1 MKSATLCSLIL
12 ILVSG
17 PAAAPAQAIKDNTEF
32 RVKLTAPLST
42 QTNKKGDKI
51 TAMILQPPEFKN
63 GFMEGVIKESKSGG
77 KVSGKSVLNFTFEN
91 IVMGDKAIPVSS
103 EVKSFYNSKGQ
114 ANVDEEG
121 RIIEKKSNV
130 AKLAVVTG
138 IGALIGGIAGGA
150 KGAAI
155 GAGAGAA
162 AGLVLIQVGAKGA
175 NVTFDSG
182 SELLLSVRE
191 RRQADSK

>member
-1 MKSATLCSLIL
+1 MRHPFLLALLLVPGSALF
-12 ILVSG
+12 V
-17 PAAAPAQAIKDNTEF
+17 APAQSIKNDTEF

-42 QTNKKGDKI
+42 ETNKKGDKI
-51 TAMILQPPEFKN
+51 TAMILQPPEFAN
-63 GFMEGVIKESKSGG
+63 AMMEGEVKESKSGG
-77 KVSGKSVLNFTFEN
+77 KINGKSILNFTFQS
-91 IVMGDKAIPVSS
+91 IVIGGKTILVNSD
-103 EVKSFYNSKGQ
+103 VKSCFNSKGQ

-130 AKLAVVTG
+130 GKLAAVTG
-138 IGALIGGIAGGA
+138 AGALIGALAGGA

-175 NVTFDSG
+175 NVTFASG
-182 SELLLSVRE
+182 SEIVLSVRE
-191 RRQADSK
+191 RREAGK